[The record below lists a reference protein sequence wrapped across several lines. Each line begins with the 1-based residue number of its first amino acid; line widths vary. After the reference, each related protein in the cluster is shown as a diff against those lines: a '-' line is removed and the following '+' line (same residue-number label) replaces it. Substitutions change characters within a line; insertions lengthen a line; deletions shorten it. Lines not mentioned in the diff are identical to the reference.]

1 MKQEMWRAALI
12 LTAGVLAGTV
22 APPAG
27 AQTPLPLGPQT
38 LANSVTAGHQDQTA
52 AAMDANGDY
61 VVVWRDEFLDGSGT
75 AIVGRRFSST
85 TGLPLSA
92 QFVVNS
98 TTLGDQSHPAIAM
111 NGNGRFV
118 VTWESPDTDEPA
130 TTRIFASL
138 RAANGSA
145 ILAEFPVNT
154 NLSGTQQRPTAA
166 MQADGRFLITW
177 QDDATGSTGK
187 DIFGRL
193 YPATFPMDPPGS
205 PVRFNTAVLGGD
217 QEEPAAVADPA
228 TGGWFVAWQ
237 GPTLPPV
244 AAAVWLRVLDGAG
257 GGQPESPLNLTFDA
271 SLRSHV
277 ALSTNSLGEGVAV
290 WQDQLANSVFARR
303 IATGVPTGPE
313 EQVNLSPDH
322 LNREPAVALDQF
334 GNFVT
339 VWVEAVGALSGG
351 DAPEGSPIVIQGR
364 KKNGAG
370 GFSELLPPPT
380 DSLFPINSDGADFA
394 DPVIVG
400 RPHGSFAAVWQGT
413 DPEDASGFGISLRRF
428 LDALFADDFETANT
442 TRWSTTV
449 P

>member
-1 MKQEMWRAALI
+1 MKHERWRAALI
-12 LTAGVLAGTV
+12 LSAGALAGTV
-22 APPAG
+22 ATPAG
-27 AQTPLPLGPQT
+27 AQTPLPLGPQA

-92 QFVVNS
+92 QFVINS

-138 RAANGSA
+138 RAANGSP

-154 NLSGTQQRPTAA
+154 NLAGTQQLPTAA
-166 MQADGRFLITW
+166 MQADGRFLISW
-177 QDDATGSTGK
+177 QDDSTGSTGK

-193 YPATFPMDPPGS
+193 YPATFPTDPPGTQ
-205 PVRFNTAVLGGD
+205 VRLNTAVLGGD
-217 QEEPAAVADPA
+217 QEAPAAVANLA
-228 TGGWFVAWQ
+228 SGGWFVAWQ

-244 AAAVWLRVLDGAG
+244 AAAVWLRVFDSAG
-257 GGQPESPLNLTFDA
+257 SGQPEAPLNLTFDA
-271 SLRSHV
+271 SPRSHV
-277 ALSTNSLGEGVAV
+277 ALSANALGEGIAV
-290 WQDQLANSVFARR
+290 WQDPFVNSIFARR
-303 IATGVPTGPE
+303 IVAGFPTGPE
-313 EQVNLSPDH
+313 EQANISPDH

-334 GNFVT
+334 GNYVT
-339 VWVEAVGALSGG
+339 VWVEAIGAL
-351 DAPEGSPIVIQGR
+351 DDDDVPEGSPIVIQGR
-364 KKNGAG
+364 KRNSG
-370 GFSELLPPPT
+370 GGSSELFPPPT
-380 DSLFPINSDGADFA
+380 DALFPVNSDGADFA

-400 RPHGSFAAVWQGT
+400 RPHGSFVAVWQGS
-413 DPEDASGFGISLRRF
+413 DPEDTSGFGISLRRF
-428 LDALFADDFETANT
+428 LDAVFSDDFETANT
-442 TRWSTTV
+442 ARWSATV

>member
-1 MKQEMWRAALI
+1 MKQKMWRAALI

-52 AAMDANGDY
+52 AAMDSNGDY

-257 GGQPESPLNLTFDA
+257 GGQQESPLNLTFDA

-339 VWVEAVGALSGG
+339 VWVEAVGALDEGN
-351 DAPEGSPIVIQGR
+351 APEGSPIVIQGR

-413 DPEDASGFGISLRRF
+413 DPEDSSGFGISLRRF

>member
-193 YPATFPMDPPGS
+193 YPATFPTDPPGS

-257 GGQPESPLNLTFDA
+257 GGQQESPLNLTFDA

-303 IATGVPTGPE
+303 IASGIPTGPE
-313 EQVNLSPDH
+313 DQVNLSPDH
-322 LNREPAVALDQF
+322 LNREPSVALDQF

-339 VWVEAVGALSGG
+339 VWVEAVGALDEG

-380 DSLFPINSDGADFA
+380 DALFPINSDGADFA

-413 DPEDASGFGISLRRF
+413 DPEDSSGFGISLRRF